1 MTITHSV
8 ARHIV
13 DMRFGTFSEAQVSA
27 AKDHILYTTGTALAG
42 ANAPGIAQLR
52 ASARR
57 LGDGDQ
63 STVLVHGDRL
73 PASAAALV
81 NGAMGHARELDIND
95 DRIGYKSSVAVI
107 PAAWAVAQ
115 RERPVSGQDLITAV
129 CLGIDLGVRLGL
141 AIRPYPAHGLF
152 NTLGPIAAAAAC
164 ARLMKLDVTATHD
177 ALGIAYCQCTVAG
190 LSLTSPSLAKRLAAG
205 LAAQAGVTS
214 ATMAQAGFP
223 ATTEVFAG
231 AEGLF
236 QTFFHQEG
244 DHDVLL
250 ADLGRRFEIFAA
262 GPKPFPSCRYT
273 HAGVTAALALRAKH
287 RVPTSDIREIHV
299 HIGERDLHTVWGSD
313 ERERSRRAAPQG
325 IVDAQFSIPF
335 TVAATL
341 LRGRLTLEEFSAQS
355 LADADILALAARVRP
370 VLTPAFDDWPKN
382 IRPQTVEL
390 VLLDGRTLSERVDAP
405 KGSPENRFTTEEVE
419 ESFRA
424 MGRYAQSVPESAIE
438 KFIHGMRNLETLPDV
453 SGLLAALA

>member
-1 MTITHSV
+1 MNQAIS
-8 ARHIV
+8 
-13 DMRFGTFSEAQVSA
+13 
-27 AKDHILYTTGTALAG
+27 
-42 ANAPGIAQLR
+42 
-52 ASARR
+52 RR
-57 LGDGDQ
+57 
-63 STVLVHGDRL
+63 
-73 PASAAALV
+73 
-81 NGAMGHARELDIND
+81 
-95 DRIGYKSSVAVI
+95 K
-107 PAAWAVAQ
+107 
-115 RERPVSGQDLITAV
+115 
-129 CLGIDLGVRLGL
+129 
-141 AIRPYPAHGLF
+141 F
-152 NTLGPIAAAAAC
+152 NAAAAFA
-164 ARLMKLDVTATHD
+164 AAGFS
-177 ALGIAYCQCTVAG
+177 GIAPAQTAW
-190 LSLTSPSLAKRLAAG
+190 PSKPINCVVGFAPGGGTDFVMRTIGPG
-205 LAAQAGVTS
+205 LAAQLGQPFVVENRPGASGIV
-214 ATMAQAGFP
+214 AAQLVAQSKP
-223 ATTEVFAG
+223 D
-231 AEGLF
+231 LF

-287 RVPTSDIREIHV
+287 RFPTSDIREIHV